1 MLVYDHCYWCDANIN
16 LRPFSSGQSQILTAP
31 IPARLNFALDP
42 NDDVDIGH
50 LTDNEGRL
58 ESMLATQTALR
69 QDEWSLQDDTA
80 ILSNNTLPDDKKR
93 ELLQKSLTMAASNG
107 DVMRIAKLLGGEA
120 KKYVDIDMADEEG
133 TNSLIYA
140 ACFVGTS

>member
-1 MLVYDHCYWCDANIN
+1 L
-16 LRPFSSGQSQILTAP
+16 FFSGQSQILTAP

-42 NDDVDIGH
+42 EDDTNIDQV
-50 LTDNEGRL
+50 TDNEERL
-58 ESMLATQTALR
+58 ESMLATQSALR

-80 ILSNNTLPDDKKR
+80 IPSNKTLSDDKKR

-107 DVMRIAKLLGGEA
+107 DVMKITKLLDGEV